1 MYVNMPI
8 SALPSET
15 IRSLGSSQV
24 LVNSISVVKELLDN
38 ALDAHAL
45 SVHVDVS
52 SNGLDLIQVKDNGF
66 GIAPDDRGLVSQCHC
81 TSKIQNYDDIDELGG
96 KTLGFRGEALASIAD
111 MSGSL
116 RITTKVEGEATG
128 VSLKFSRSGHV
139 ER

>member
-1 MYVNMPI
+1 MFVNMPI
-8 SALPSET
+8 SALPSKT
-15 IRSLGSSQV
+15 VRSLGSSQV

-38 ALDAHAL
+38 ALDAQASSIL
-45 SVHVDVS
+45 VDVS
-52 SNGLDLIQVKDNGF
+52 ANGLDVIQVKDNGF
-66 GIAPDDRGLVSQCHC
+66 GIAPDDRSLVSHCHC
-81 TSKIQNYDDIDELGG
+81 TSKIQSYDDIDDLGG

-128 VSLKFSRSGHV
+128 VSLKFSRSDHV